1 MREADFL
8 DMTSDGKPK
17 VVLVRYQ
24 KISRGFTTLEFE
36 SRIKGDGM

>member
-17 VVLVRYQ
+17 VMLNMVRYQ
-24 KISRGFTTLEFE
+24 KISTRFYHLGT
-36 SRIKGDGM
+36 